1 MEGGRKLL
9 LLCTGYLL
17 LIFCSSVHS
26 FKGKLMKMVEFQMAV
41 MLPAGVGTEVN
52 LQIKVQG
59 YWSTYL
65 CVV

>member
-1 MEGGRKLL
+1 
-9 LLCTGYLL
+9 
-17 LIFCSSVHS
+17 
-26 FKGKLMKMVEFQMAV
+26 MKMVEFQMAV